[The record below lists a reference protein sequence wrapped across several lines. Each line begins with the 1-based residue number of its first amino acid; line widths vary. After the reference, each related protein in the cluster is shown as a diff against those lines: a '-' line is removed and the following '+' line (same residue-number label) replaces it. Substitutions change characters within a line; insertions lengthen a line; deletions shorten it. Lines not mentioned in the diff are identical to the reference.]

1 MPLPAALLPACP
13 QPPALRAVPCPSCRA
28 VQPGSWWPAARGL
41 AVPRHGPAL
50 SLLELCLAMLASPC
64 GRTCER
70 CCSVG
75 AWPCPPA
82 VSGGSHN
89 PPRPAVP
96 RRVNTAAIHRRFPR
110 LQPHYLIKRIRS
122 AAVLIRAGGVP
133 WGQGYGAV
141 AAVWGLAGSPCTPA
155 VRPRRPLPAA
165 QASWRPCLGQPEST
179 GPARGGDGT
188 GLGPTGP
195 GRQGPAGGGCGCW
208 GGSATGCGGGSGPGW
223 ALAWGTSAPWLPLSP
238 QARGEPRG
246 AAGLISPSDLLLPVP
261 SQR

>member
-1 MPLPAALLPACP
+1 M
-13 QPPALRAVPCPSCRA
+13 
-28 VQPGSWWPAARGL
+28 
-41 AVPRHGPAL
+41 PRHGPAL

>member
-1 MPLPAALLPACP
+1 MASSPWAGSALP
-13 QPPALRAVPCPSCRA
+13 RPCPVPAGQCPA
-28 VQPGSWWPAARGL
+28 VL
-41 AVPRHGPAL
+41 T
-50 SLLELCLAMLASPC
+50 SPC
-64 GRTCER
+64 GRPCER
-70 CCSVG
+70 CCSVQ
-75 AWPCPPA
+75 ALPCPPA
-82 VSGGSHN
+82 VPGGSHS

-141 AAVWGLAGSPCTPA
+141 GAAWGPAGSPCTPA
-155 VRPRRPLPAA
+155 VRPRCPLPAA

-179 GPARGGDGT
+179 GHSPRWGWGWGRRGQGARALLVGAAGAGWAQPRGAVGARG
-188 GLGPTGP
+188 
-195 GRQGPAGGGCGCW
+195 Q
-208 GGSATGCGGGSGPGW
+208 GW
-223 ALAWGTSAPWLPLSP
+223 ALARGTSAPWLPLSP
-238 QARGEPRG
+238 QARGEPGG